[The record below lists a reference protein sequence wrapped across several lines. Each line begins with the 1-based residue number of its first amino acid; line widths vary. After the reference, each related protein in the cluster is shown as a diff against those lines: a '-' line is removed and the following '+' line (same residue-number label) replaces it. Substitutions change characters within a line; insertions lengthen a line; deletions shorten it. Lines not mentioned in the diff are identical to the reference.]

1 MKYTGTKNSN
11 PINQSHNKAMPK
23 YQLII
28 MRHAKSDWSED
39 NRSDFDRPL
48 TSRGMK
54 AARQMGK
61 WLKQFLKHEQYLIDR
76 IICSPALRAKQT
88 CHLVVSA
95 LNIPENIVNF
105 EPEIYDAS
113 CDNLIALIERYSKGV
128 HSLLIIGHNPGLDQ
142 LLCYLSQNPPP
153 ANNCAK
159 LLTTAALAVLDY
171 GSSVISVNAHEA
183 QLLYL
188 IRPREL

>member
-39 NRSDFDRPL
+39 NRSDFGRPL
-48 TSRGMK
+48 TSRGIK

-61 WLKQFLKHEQYLIDR
+61 WLKQWLKHEQYPIDR

-88 CHLVVSA
+88 CHLVVNA
-95 LNIPENIVNF
+95 LNMPENIVNF
-105 EPEIYDAS
+105 EPEIYGAS
-113 CDNLIALIERYSKGV
+113 CNDLIALIEQYSKGV

-142 LLCYLSQNPPP
+142 LLCHLSQNPPP
-153 ANNCAK
+153 VNDCAK
-159 LLTTAALAVLDY
+159 LLTTAAVAILDY
-171 GSSVISVNAHEA
+171 GSSVISANAHEA
-183 QLLYL
+183 QLRHL